1 MSASKDREW
10 MYKRRDSQG
19 RLCSYY
25 QSKVT
30 EFLNFAF
37 SIERVVE
44 RKTLGSNVVFRIKC
58 PCSKCKIKV
67 FKQRDDVKYDLWH
80 NGFIRG
86 YTTWSA
92 HGERRSKRAEIGKCS
107 EPIEDDDVGGCRQM
121 ILDIHN
127 ASFQSDFESDTREEQ
142 APNPFAKE
150 YYEMLEADD
159 EPLYE
164 GCQKFSTL
172 EAATRLLNWKSECNV
187 PEATYNRALSIFK
200 EMLPD
205 GNKMVEN
212 FYDTKKILR
221 KLNLPR
227 EKIHACKNHCMLF
240 YGKVDSVLT
249 KCKIIRHIVV
259 YEAVTYIADIT
270 GALLS
275 PINLANPDRP
285 LL

>member
-1 MSASKDREW
+1 MSASKDRDW

-67 FKQRDDVKYDLWH
+67 FKKRDDVKYDLWH

-92 HGERRSKRAEIGKCS
+92 HGERRSKRAEIGKFS
-107 EPIEDDDVGGCRQM
+107 EPVEDDNVGGCRQM

-127 ASFQSDFESDTREEQ
+127 ASVQLDFESDTREEQ
-142 APNPFAKE
+142 APNSFAKE

-172 EAATRLLNWKSECNV
+172 EAAT
-187 PEATYNRALSIFK
+187 
-200 EMLPD
+200 
-205 GNKMVEN
+205 
-212 FYDTKKILR
+212 
-221 KLNLPR
+221 
-227 EKIHACKNHCMLF
+227 
-240 YGKVDSVLT
+240 
-249 KCKIIRHIVV
+249 
-259 YEAVTYIADIT
+259 
-270 GALLS
+270 
-275 PINLANPDRP
+275 
-285 LL
+285 